1 MKLDK
6 ANFRYLYRNFFA
18 IDDFFSL
25 RRLKKLI
32 DFTSEGLVIVYF
44 KVDNQKLCMQYLGNV
59 TKEGYTLKF
68 DKEVIDK
75 NITVPFEELSGIKVK
90 KLGKEVEKIEYYSDI
105 IKEENNKYN
114 ILETRN
120 MIELDPFRD
129 DAEPDQVYALLEKEG
144 EALWVK
150 MLGVQSKGL
159 LICQLLETSESNPE
173 YIKDELVGVLYS
185 PKEKEGDED
194 KLLIKGHLI
203 RR

>member
-75 NITVPFEELSGIKVK
+75 NITVPFEDLSGIKVK

-185 PKEKEGDED
+185 PKEKDGDED

>member
-159 LICQLLETSESNPE
+159 LICQLIETSESNPE

>member
-144 EALWVK
+144 VALWVK

>member
-25 RRLKKLI
+25 RRLKKII